1 MADKEK
7 KIRENDGGDKERD
20 TAKTAARA
28 GKSCGS
34 AQTDGNGKKA
44 CEAGEDPTPED
55 SKGRMAQRPSQL
67 GSHAVP

>member
-20 TAKTAARA
+20 TANTAAGA

-55 SKGRMAQRPSQL
+55 STGETSAHNKIIN
-67 GSHAVP
+67 